1 MISAA
6 IDADSGVNEVA
17 FQHPWIRR
25 IRDLWLPLSILALGV
40 VLLQHHSI
48 RFWQS
53 WVGTWTG
60 VGWSI
65 LLELI
70 SLWLWFNTGGQPGVP
85 KRYLRWA
92 SRRLLALVTTAL
104 LLAGPLYRIGQPT
117 LQEWKE
123 ALAAA
128 QQFESL
134 REEIADDQA
143 GLVAYRQ
150 NSLTRLGWLGK
161 INQVETGLRENRERM
176 TALFVMAGQTFA
188 WERWATVS
196 LQALSLVLFQIAN
209 ILAIG
214 SLSRRFHF
222 SETVPAPLPKE
233 RGNVSLRHFQQTPT
247 DAFVAAP
254 HQNDIARSTLEQTE
268 GNPGGEEQMVAQLQ
282 RTIKAR
288 LDSERISQAEFCRRH
303 GIRPRDLSLLFK
315 FFRHKAEGKRK
326 IPKAQ
331 IDQLAQ
337 RFLLGAGK
345 GA

>member
-1 MISAA
+1 M
-6 IDADSGVNEVA
+6 DADSRVNEVA
-17 FQHPWIRR
+17 FQHPWIRC
-25 IRDLWLPLSILALGV
+25 IRDLWLPCSILALGV
-40 VLLQHHSI
+40 VLLQYHSI
-48 RFWQS
+48 RYWQS

-60 VGWSI
+60 VGWSV

-70 SLWLWFNTGGQPGVP
+70 SLWLWFNTGSQPGVP

-92 SRRLLALVTTAL
+92 SLRLLALVTTAL
-104 LLAGPLYRIGQPT
+104 LLAGPLYRIGHPT
-117 LQEWKE
+117 LQEWRG
-123 ALAAA
+123 ALDTA
-128 QQFESL
+128 QQIEIL

-150 NSLTRLGWLGK
+150 NSLTRLGWLGE
-161 INQVETGLRENRERM
+161 INQVETGLRKNRERM
-176 TALFVMAGQTFA
+176 TTLLEAAGQTFA
-188 WERWATVS
+188 WERWATVN

-214 SLSRRFHF
+214 SISRRFHF
-222 SETVPAPLPKE
+222 SETVPTPLPKE
-233 RGNVSLRHFQQTPT
+233 GGNVSLRHFQQTLT
-247 DAFVAAP
+247 DSFVAAP
-254 HQNDIARSTLEQTE
+254 HQNDIARSTFEHTE
-268 GNPGGEEQMVAQLQ
+268 GNLGREEQLVAHLQ

-303 GIRPRDLSLLFK
+303 GIRPRDLSLLFN
-315 FFRHKAEGKRK
+315 FFRHKAEGKRM